1 MLRTK
6 LFDIITKGRRSQLS
20 VSHICSF
27 TMSRNTSG
35 AVVWLLAIIS
45 TQVVSKCDGFVQPF
59 LSSPFLQATAASI
72 PTKSGASLQSKHAS
86 RLFSTAQEVEASAS
100 SSDSKRKE
108 TQILADGDD
117 FIKPNLDTRGY
128 RSILLPNNLQAL
140 LVSDPET
147 DVEAGAVHIKAG
159 HFDDPETRAGLAH
172 L

>member
-1 MLRTK
+1 
-6 LFDIITKGRRSQLS
+6 
-20 VSHICSF
+20 
-27 TMSRNTSG
+27 MSRNTSG

-45 TQVVSKCDGFVQPF
+45 TQVVSRCDGFVQPF
-59 LSSPFLQATAASI
+59 LSGPFLQAAAAST
-72 PTKSGASLQSKHAS
+72 PSKPGTPLHSKHAWIGKGTFS
-86 RLFSTAQEVEASAS
+86 RLFSTAQEVDTTAS
-100 SSDSKRKE
+100 SPNDSQRKE

-117 FIKPNLDTRGY
+117 FVKPNLDTRGY